1 MSDGETQNGSSGPGK
16 GFYAVLALLAAAGVA
31 ALVLAGGNTPEP
43 VGPLSESAMQ
53 VEADSG
59 AFAAAVGP
67 EDAPV
72 TLMEFADFTCSHCA
86 TFASLPGPA
95 LRRDYVETGQVRML
109 VYDFPLSRRT
119 PAIPAA
125 LASRCAGEQG
135 EYWAMHAKLFNNQ
148 QAWARSGSP
157 ESQFADYARQIG
169 LDMGQFNE
177 CYSDREY
184 LEEIMASRRYGD
196 QLQVTGTPSVYV
208 NGRKAQNY
216 GYEAVSRLIE
226 RELARAAS
234 DSTPTGEGGAGGP
247 AGR

>member
-16 GFYAVLALLAAAGVA
+16 GFFAVLAVLAAAGVA
-31 ALVLAGGNTPEP
+31 ALLLAGGGAPEP

-72 TLMEFADFTCSHCA
+72 TVMEFADFTCSHCA

-95 LRRDYVETGQVRML
+95 LRRDYVQPGQVRML

-125 LASRCAGEQG
+125 LAARCAGDQG
-135 EYWAMHAKLFNNQ
+135 EYWAMHSKLFNNQ
-148 QAWARSGSP
+148 DAWARSGSP
-157 ESQFADYARQIG
+157 EGQFADYARDIG
-169 LDMGQFNE
+169 LDTGQFNE
-177 CYSDREY
+177 CYSGQEH
-184 LEEIMASRRYGD
+184 LEEIMASRRYGE
-196 QLQVTGTPSVYV
+196 QLRVTGTPSVFV
-208 NGRKAQNY
+208 NGQKAQNY
-216 GYEAVSRLIE
+216 GYEAVSRHIE

-234 DSTPTGEGGAGGP
+234 DSTAAGEGASAGS